1 MDFLKALLLGILQ
14 GLTEFLPVSS
24 SGHIELGK
32 LLLHTDPDD
41 FSLLF
46 TTLVHGAT
54 ALSTIYVF
62 RARIWALFQNTWHG
76 GPHGERSYV
85 LKLLISMIPVGFLG
99 LLFKEEIEAFFS
111 GRPVLVGSMLL
122 VTALL
127 LFISNRASYGQKGVA
142 YISALIIGIAQA
154 IAVMPGISRSGAT
167 ISTALLLNVGRER
180 AAEFS
185 FLMVLPP
192 ILGST
197 LLELLELM
205 EKGGGSNMRTVPLVI
220 GTVAAFL
227 SGVLACKWM
236 LRIVARARLS
246 AFAVYCSII
255 GVLAILLGTTMNG

>member
-1 MDFLKALLLGILQ
+1 MDVLEALLLGILQ

-32 LLLHTDPDD
+32 ILLGTDRESFP
-41 FSLLF
+41 LLF

-62 RARIWALFQNTWHG
+62 RDRIAALFRNTWHG
-76 GPHGERSYV
+76 GPHGERTYV
-85 LKLLISMIPVGFLG
+85 LKLVISMIPVGILG
-99 LLFKEEIEAFFS
+99 LLFKEEVEAFFQ

-122 VTALL
+122 ITAVL
-127 LFISNRASYGQKGVA
+127 LFLSNRASFGRKGVG
-142 YISALIIGIAQA
+142 YLSALIIGIAQA
-154 IAVMPGISRSGAT
+154 GAVMPGISRSGST

-192 ILGST
+192 ILGIT
-197 LLELLELM
+197 LLDILELM
-205 EKGGGSNMRTVPLVI
+205 EKDTGTNIELWPLVI
-220 GTVAAFL
+220 GFAAAFL

-246 AFAVYCSII
+246 AFAIYCAFV
-255 GVLAILLGTTMNG
+255 GVLAIVLGLTVTG